1 MKRFFVLTITLLLI
15 CASSIWAAK
24 LRISGDNSW
33 VGFINGKKVG
43 EGNNWQVPTVS
54 DFEMSKGVAVIAV
67 YVHDA
72 EPGNAGRG
80 GALVD
85 VILDDGTYFGSDKT

>member
-1 MKRFFVLTITLLLI
+1 
-15 CASSIWAAK
+15 
-24 LRISGDNSW
+24 
-33 VGFINGKKVG
+33 
-43 EGNNWQVPTVS
+43 
-54 DFEMSKGVAVIAV
+54 VIAV